1 MHPRLPLSSQQ
12 ASQQSSQQCQQAGL
26 TTSSLRYQTVGS
38 ALHADVAMVAIV
50 QPLTAR
56 NRKGAK
62 VQKRPLIRRQLPR
75 SSKTPVIYVSSSTP
89 FMSAVKR
96 VQKHLDSSLRN
107 VTAAAPKNASLH
119 SRVEALRRRGGEPE
133 SGATAVTVMGT
144 NRAVEKTLS
153 LASWFEQKADCA
165 VELRTATVGTVD
177 DVLVQGEGDDESRVR
192 RLSCLEVVV
201 RLK

>member
-1 MHPRLPLSSQQ
+1 MP
-12 ASQQSSQQCQQAGL
+12 
-26 TTSSLRYQTVGS
+26 TST
-38 ALHADVAMVAIV
+38 VAIV